1 MIEWVKT
8 WFVALRERLKGWKT
22 VIVGALVGLPLALL
36 EIVEQFHLVDPA
48 SILPEP
54 WGQRVALAVSVA
66 MILLRLIT
74 TGPVGAKGD
83 EEPDPDVKAGD

>member
-1 MIEWVKT
+1 MIDWIRAKFNWLWEK
-8 WFVALRERLKGWKT
+8 AKGWKT
-22 VIVGALVGLPLALL
+22 VIVGAIVGLPLVLL
-36 EIVEQFHLVDPA
+36 EIVEQFNLVDPA
-48 SILPEP
+48 SMLPEP
-54 WGQRVALAVSVA
+54 WGQRVALALSVA

>member
-1 MIEWVKT
+1 MSWLSEK
-8 WFVALRERLKGWKT
+8 FGLLREKAKGWKT
-22 VIVGALVGLPLALL
+22 VIVGAIVGLPLVLI
-36 EIVEQFHLVDPA
+36 EIIEQFSMVDPA

-54 WGQRVALAVSVA
+54 WGQRVALALSIA